1 MDEPPQ
7 RPYLADWW
15 PRVGATLLDSVIIG
29 AISFGCLIV
38 SVLALAPFGADG
50 DTGAPVWLLLTLV
63 AGATYYTGLTARKGE
78 NNGQTF
84 GKQAAGIRV
93 VRDDGRPIRG
103 GFAFMREVGL
113 KLLIANILLIGWLI
127 DSLWPLGEKE
137 NRALHDL
144 IMHTHVVSTKPA
156 KQPRIPPPSRP
167 PVTRPALAPP
177 IARHIDAAHRI
188 QAGIAAAVQ
197 RAELPYTAV
206 SHEVGSLVHDLER
219 SAMRAQLLYEA
230 LSETPVASIE
240 QRLAHVVELEQPE
253 LALALREQ
261 LVVQRRLRKQL
272 QGFDGEME
280 RMVIELDTVRAN
292 LVSTAA
298 SGDAQNQEHLA
309 ERVRSLRDEMSA
321 VSEGM
326 DTGYNT

>member
-1 MDEPPQ
+1 MDEPEQ
-7 RPYLADWW
+7 RPYLAEWW
-15 PRVGATLLDSVIIG
+15 PRVGATLLDSVIVG

-38 SVLALAPFGADG
+38 SILALAPFGADG
-50 DTGAPVWLLLTLV
+50 DLGGPAWLLLTLI
-63 AGATYYTGLTARKGE
+63 AGSAYFTGLTARKGQ

-93 VRDDGRPIRG
+93 VRDDGKPIRV

-113 KLLIANILLIGWLI
+113 KLLIANIILIGWII

-144 IMHTHVVSTKPA
+144 IMHSHVVTTKPVA
-156 KQPRIPPPSRP
+156 RPQIPPPSRP
-167 PVTRPALAPP
+167 PVARPVLAPP
-177 IARHIDAAHRI
+177 IARHVDAAHRI

-206 SHEVGSLVHDLER
+206 SAEVSSLVGELER

-230 LSETPVASIE
+230 LSETPVASVE
-240 QRLAHVVELEQPE
+240 QRLERVGELQQPE
-253 LALALREQ
+253 LAMALREQ
-261 LVVQRRLRKQL
+261 LVVQRRMQEQL
-272 QGFDGEME
+272 QRFDGEME
-280 RMVIELDTVRAN
+280 RMVVELDTVRAN

-298 SGDAQNQEHLA
+298 SGDAQNQERLA

-326 DTGYNT
+326 DAGYGS